1 MYVDCWHELPQTLL
15 GSSDAERSCVTSY
28 IFHISGWFL
37 SYSKNYSSI
46 LCNGP
51 FLRLLMFI
59 PTIQKKRK
67 KHIFRIIFLM
77 HLASH
82 TLNAPSTA
90 WKESSE
96 NVQPCHGQECTG
108 LTQAV
113 LIMPA
118 SMFPGETALNKL
130 DSTFSSSVVKWG
142 PPKTKDKLYKQLRQ
156 SPLKTATQRS

>member
-1 MYVDCWHELPQTLL
+1 MKQSNYQNYLHTHFMYVDCWHELPQTLL

-67 KHIFRIIFLM
+67 KAHFSDHLFNAFGFAHFKRSKYCVEGKLRECAALPRPGMHRINTSS
-77 HLASH
+77 AN
-82 TLNAPSTA
+82 NACQYVSRGN
-90 WKESSE
+90 SSE
-96 NVQPCHGQECTG
+96 QTW
-108 LTQAV
+108 
-113 LIMPA
+113 
-118 SMFPGETALNKL
+118 LNLQQFCCKMR
-130 DSTFSSSVVKWG
+130 SS
-142 PPKTKDKLYKQLRQ
+142 KDKGQAL
-156 SPLKTATQRS
+156 

>member
-1 MYVDCWHELPQTLL
+1 MKQSNYQNYLHTHFMYVDCWHELPQTLL

-67 KHIFRIIFLM
+67 KLIFRIIFLM
-77 HLASH
+77 PLASH

-113 LIMPA
+113 LNNA
-118 SMFPGETALNKL
+118 CQYVSRGNSSEQTWLNLQQFCCKMR
-130 DSTFSSSVVKWG
+130 SS
-142 PPKTKDKLYKQLRQ
+142 KDKGQAL
-156 SPLKTATQRS
+156 